1 MGTIVV
7 IIIIDIIITISIS
20 INYQFLVWISR
31 HLLTVKLQLS

>member
-7 IIIIDIIITISIS
+7 IIIINIIITISIS